1 MDIKEQIVEIL
12 LKCEMTEKEVHDDNF
27 IEHEVLDSM
36 QIAEIIMEIEDT
48 FSIEI
53 DGDDIVPDN
62 FVNIESIAALVKKT
76 KAKVS
81 GGSDKTKDGI
91 VWDMVAS
98 NSTDAISQSGW
109 KSSFTGNTFSKQEM
123 QEFVEN
129 VYIKLAD
136 LITPGSHIMELGI
149 GSGLIAERIAPLC
162 EQYVGVDISSE
173 TLERTKIRLEKEGLN
188 NISYVQG
195 DIRNIKAVTGF
206 SSDIVIIN
214 SVMQYLN
221 NELEFES
228 IIKDITDEITPAF
241 IFVGDILDKE
251 KKKEF
256 VNNVQKVGGR
266 ANKSDLWYDKNFMEQ
281 IGLKNDR
288 IKDTKI
294 SGKVGFSIN
303 NELTEYRYDVL
314 YSLENK

>member
-1 MDIKEQIVEIL
+1 MDIKEQVVEIL
-12 LKCEMTEKEVHDDNF
+12 LKCEMTEKEVYDDNF

-36 QIAEIIMEIEDT
+36 QIAEIIMEIEDA
-48 FSIEI
+48 FFIEI

-62 FVNIESIAALVKKT
+62 FVNIESIVALINKT
-76 KAKVS
+76 KNKERRT
-81 GGSDKTKDGI
+81 SDKTKDGI

-109 KSSFTGNTFSKQEM
+109 KSSFTDETFSKQEIK
-123 QEFVEN
+123 ELVDN
-129 VYIKLAD
+129 VYMKLAD
-136 LITPGSHIMELGI
+136 LITTDSYIMELGI

-162 EQYVGVDISSE
+162 KQYVGVDISLE
-173 TLERTKIRLEKEGLN
+173 TLKKTKTQLEKDGLN

-195 DIRNIKAVTGF
+195 DIRNIKNVAGF
-206 SSDIVIIN
+206 LPNIVIIN
-214 SVMQYLN
+214 SVIQYLN
-221 NELEFES
+221 SELEYEN
-228 IIKDITDEITPAF
+228 IIRDITDILKPEI

-251 KKKEF
+251 KQKEF
-256 VNNVQKVGGR
+256 IENVQKVSGR
-266 ANKSDLWYDKNFMEQ
+266 ANKSDLWYDRNFIEQ
-281 IGLKNDR
+281 VGLRNSK

-314 YSLENK
+314 YRLKNI

>member
-12 LKCEMTEKEVHDDNF
+12 LKCEMTEKEVYDDNF

-36 QIAEIIMEIEDT
+36 QIAEIIMEIEDV

-62 FVNIESIAALVKKT
+62 FINIESIVDLVNKT
-76 KAKVS
+76 KVKES
-81 GGSDKTKDGI
+81 GISDKTKDGI

-98 NSTDAISQSGW
+98 NATDAISQSGW
-109 KSSFTGNTFSKQEM
+109 KSSFTGNAFSKQEM

-129 VYIKLAD
+129 VYIKLSD
-136 LITPGSHIMELGI
+136 LITPSSRILELGI

-173 TLERTKIRLEKEGLN
+173 TLERTKMRLEKEGLN
-188 NISYVQG
+188 NISYVQE
-195 DIRNIKAVTGF
+195 DIRNIKTVIGF
-206 SSDIVIIN
+206 SPDIVIIN

-221 NELEFES
+221 NEREYEN
-228 IIKDITDEITPAF
+228 IIRDLTDKIKPGF

-251 KKKEF
+251 KKKDFIEK
-256 VNNVQKVGGR
+256 VQKAGGR
-266 ANKSDLWYDKNFMEQ
+266 ANKSDLWYDRNFIEQ
-281 IGLKNDR
+281 VGLKNNR
-288 IKDTKI
+288 IKETKI
-294 SGKVGFSIN
+294 SGKAGFSIN

-314 YSLENK
+314 YRLDNI